1 MLKGTTS
8 SGFKFE
14 VSEDVLDNMEL
25 VDTLAEMQ
33 DDNPLEV
40 SKVVRIVLGPE
51 QRLALYEHLRT
62 EDGRVP
68 VMAVSEAI
76 MDIFNAFGQ
85 KGKNS

>member
-51 QRLALYEHLRT
+51 QRSALYENLRT
-62 EDGRVP
+62 EDVRVP

>member
-51 QRLALYEHLRT
+51 QRSALYENLRT

>member
-40 SKVVRIVLGPE
+40 SKVVRIVLGPK
-51 QRLALYEHLRT
+51 QRSALYEHLRT

-68 VMAVSEAI
+68 VIAVSEAI